1 MTKKKSSWP
10 SSKTKP
16 APPAEGKSIGT
27 ELSTPGSDQVSPD
40 PTSPNVVELRNLSL
54 DKDARSSLKPALGS
68 CLEPHH
74 NPEWDTIRF
83 DITGQVKKA
92 DLIEARQVI
101 LDHWPVPDRQ
111 LIAQA
116 MLKLRALTASRNTGD
131 LDLDLTLEAYA
142 EKLAE
147 YPADAVVQALNEA
160 PDRSTWFPAWHEL
173 KVRLDYLTENRRLIL
188 NAIDRELAKLEPKTS
203 VAGLIEGAIKR

>member
-1 MTKKKSSWP
+1 MSKKKSSWP

-16 APPAEGKSIGT
+16 SQAEDDKSIGT
-27 ELSTPGSDQVSPD
+27 ALSTLGSDRASPD

-68 CLEPHH
+68 CLEPRH
-74 NPEWDTIRF
+74 NPDWDTIAFRL
-83 DITGQVKKA
+83 TGQVKKA
-92 DLIEARQVI
+92 DLIEGRQVI
-101 LDHWPVPDRQ
+101 LDHWPAPDRQ

-116 MLKLRALTASRNTGD
+116 LLKLRALTASRNTGD

-160 PDRSTWFPAWHEL
+160 PDQSTWFPAWHEL
-173 KVRLDYLTENRRLIL
+173 KIRLDYLTENRRLIL

>member
-1 MTKKKSSWP
+1 MAKKKSSWP
-10 SSKTKP
+10 SSKTKQQQP
-16 APPAEGKSIGT
+16 TEDKSIGT
-27 ELSTPGSDQVSPD
+27 ELSTRGLGQASPD
-40 PTSPNVVELRNLSL
+40 QTSPNVVGLRNLSL
-54 DKDARSSLKPALGS
+54 DKDARNSLKPALAL
-68 CLEPHH
+68 CLEAQYS
-74 NPEWDTIRF
+74 PEWDTTRF

-92 DLIEARQVI
+92 DLIEGRQAI
-101 LDHWPVPDRQ
+101 LDHWPEPDRQ
-111 LIAQA
+111 LIGQA

-173 KVRLDYLTENRRLIL
+173 KIRLDYLTENRRLIL